1 MRMDVLTLFP
11 EMIEQGVNHSIM
23 KRAAEKGLF
32 SLNAVNFRDYSQ
44 DKFGRVDDAPY
55 GGGAGMVL
63 QVQPIDSA
71 LEALALPQGTPVI
84 YTTPKGSTFNQRMA
98 EEFSACERL
107 VFICGH
113 YEGLDQ
119 RVIDKWVTH
128 EVSLGDYVLTGGELP
143 VLVMMDAIVRL
154 RQGVLG
160 HEESAEEDSFS
171 NGLLEYPHYTRPL
184 EFEGRIV
191 PDMLLSGHHAN
202 IAKWRL
208 SESLKLT
215 ALRRPELFRAWCES
229 PERTKADRKLLAVV
243 LEELKTLKELSE
255 AKDL

>member
-11 EMIEQGVNHSIM
+11 EMIEQGINHSIM
-23 KRAAEKGLF
+23 KRAVDKGLF
-32 SLNAVNFRDYSQ
+32 SLNAINFRDYSQ

-63 QVQPIDSA
+63 QVQPIDSTLIA
-71 LEALALPQGTPVI
+71 LNLPEGTPVI
-84 YTTPKGSTFNQRMA
+84 YTTPKGKTFDQEMA
-98 EEFSACERL
+98 EDFSKHEHL

-113 YEGLDQ
+113 YEGLDE

-143 VLVMMDAIVRL
+143 ALVMMDAIVRL

-160 HEESAEEDSFS
+160 HEQSTDEESFS

-191 PDMLLSGHHAN
+191 PDILLSGHHAN

-208 SESLKLT
+208 AQSLKLT
-215 ALRRPELFRAWCES
+215 AQRRPELFKAWCAS
-229 PERTKADRKLLAVV
+229 PDRTKADKKLLVTV
-243 LEELKTLKELSE
+243 LEELKEL
-255 AKDL
+255 

>member
-1 MRMDVLTLFP
+1 MRVDVLTLFP
-11 EMIEQGVNHSIM
+11 EMIEQGINHSIM
-23 KRAAEKGLF
+23 KRAFDKGLF
-32 SLNAVNFRDYSQ
+32 SLNATNFREFSQ

-63 QVQPIDSA
+63 QVQPLDSA
-71 LEALALPQGTPVI
+71 LKALELPAETPVI
-84 YTTPKGSTFNQRMA
+84 YTTPKGKPFDQKMA
-98 EEFSACERL
+98 EVFSKEERL

-143 VLVMMDAIVRL
+143 TLVMMDAVVRL

-160 HEESAEEDSFS
+160 HDQSVEEESFS
-171 NGLLEYPHYTRPL
+171 NGLLEYPHYTRPP
-184 EFEGRIV
+184 EFEGRTI
-191 PDMLLSGHHAN
+191 PEILLSGHHAN

-215 ALRRPELFRAWCES
+215 AQRRPELFKAWCQDPS
-229 PERTKADRKLLAVV
+229 RTKAEKKLLVLV
-243 LEELKTLKELSE
+243 LEELKELSE
-255 AKDL
+255 PERL

>member
-1 MRMDVLTLFP
+1 MRIDVLTLFP
-11 EMIEQGVNHSIM
+11 EMIEQGINHSIM

-32 SLNAVNFRDYSQ
+32 SLNAVNFRTFSQ

-63 QVQPIDSA
+63 QIQPIDSA
-71 LEALALPQGTPVI
+71 LSALALPVGTPIV
-84 YTTPKGSTFNQRMA
+84 YTTPKGRTFNQKMA
-98 EEFSACERL
+98 EEFACHEHL

-143 VLVMMDAIVRL
+143 ALVMMDAVVRL
-154 RQGVLG
+154 RHGVLG
-160 HEESAEEDSFS
+160 HEQSAEEESFA
-171 NGLLEYPHYTRPL
+171 NGLLEYPHYTRPP
-184 EFEGRIV
+184 EFEGRAI
-191 PDMLLSGHHAN
+191 PEILLSGHHAN

-215 ALRRPELFRAWCES
+215 ALRRPELFKAWCES
-229 PERTKADRKLLAVV
+229 SERTKADKKILNSV
-243 LEELKTLKELSE
+243 LEELKKLSE
-255 AKDL
+255 AEKL

>member
-1 MRMDVLTLFP
+1 MRLDVLTLFP
-11 EMIEQGVNHSIM
+11 EMIEQGINHSIM
-23 KRAAEKGLF
+23 KRAMDKGLF
-32 SLNAVNFRDYSQ
+32 TLNAINFRDYSQ

-63 QVQPIDSA
+63 QVQPIDSTLTA
-71 LEALALPQGTPVI
+71 LGLPEGTPVI
-84 YTTPKGSTFNQRMA
+84 YTTPKGKTFDQKMA
-98 EEFSACERL
+98 EDFSGHERL

-143 VLVMMDAIVRL
+143 ALVMIDAVVRL

-160 HEESAEEDSFS
+160 HDQSTDEESFS

-184 EFEGRIV
+184 EFEERIV
-191 PDMLLSGHHAN
+191 PDILLSGHHAN

-208 SESLKLT
+208 AESLKIT
-215 ALRRPELFRAWCES
+215 AIRRPELFKAWCQS
-229 PERTKADRKLLAVV
+229 PERTKADKKLLITV
-243 LEELKTLKELSE
+243 LEALKELSE
-255 AKDL
+255 VKYL